1 MNTKPIVL
9 VTSSLKAQFME
20 IRKVKTMRAF
30 RKSNKADV
38 ANWHMRQI
46 MDVGSYFEND
56 LFIDGNTNEPVFPP
70 LATWQ
75 DLEGKLIV
83 VDEVHCGDAFFP
95 RSLPLDE
102 NVNLPY
108 PDHGRLLV
116 LETKGGESNYVPHFM
131 HRRDLAV
138 LEKLCRMEE
147 HRVLNGVSYGD
158 YPF

>member
-20 IRKVKTMRAF
+20 MTKSKTMRAF

-38 ANWHMRQI
+38 ANWHLRQI

-75 DLEGKLIV
+75 ELEGKLIV

-95 RSLPLDE
+95 KALSLDE
-102 NVNLPY
+102 STNLPY
-108 PDHGRLLV
+108 PDHGRLLI
-116 LETKGGESNYVPHFM
+116 LDTKNGHQYIPHFM
-131 HRRDLAV
+131 HRKDLAA
-138 LEKLCRMEE
+138 LEKLCQMEQN
-147 HRVLNGVSYGD
+147 RIVDGVSYGE
-158 YPF
+158 YSC